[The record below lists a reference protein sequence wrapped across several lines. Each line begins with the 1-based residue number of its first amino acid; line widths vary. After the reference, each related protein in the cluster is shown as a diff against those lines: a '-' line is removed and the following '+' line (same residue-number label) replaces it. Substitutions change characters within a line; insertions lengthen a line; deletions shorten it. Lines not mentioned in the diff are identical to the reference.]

1 MLLAMI
7 QIFSDPEDIANL
19 ENVQIAIAA
28 KNPVSMLR
36 KSVGRVRET
45 DVAKH
50 DSNCL
55 HVVGTVEFG
64 HCSQHRN

>member
-7 QIFSDPEDIANL
+7 QIFSDPEDIAIL

-28 KNPVSMLR
+28 KNLVSMLR

-45 DVAKH
+45 M
-50 DSNCL
+50 
-55 HVVGTVEFG
+55 
-64 HCSQHRN
+64 